1 LPDFYDITEP
11 GDFLPDPSTPW
22 WIWMLAGL
30 GCLLV
35 LIIIYLIFRKSKSAK
50 QRITQLDKARKQL
63 AQLRQKTDALAP
75 HIIAIRISLIIR
87 RYLATAFDDPA
98 LFETI
103 EEFSLRE
110 SALSQLHPDSRE
122 PITRHLTALSQLKY
136 APKESANAAEL
147 IDDAEAILAHIE
159 INVGE
164 EDKKKAARSRKKKLT
179 QNRL

>member
-1 LPDFYDITEP
+1 MPE
-11 GDFLPDPSTPW
+11 GFLPDPSTPW
-22 WIWMLAGL
+22 WIWILAGL
-30 GCLLV
+30 GSLLL

-50 QRITQLDKARKQL
+50 QRITQLDKARRQL
-63 AQLRQKTDALAP
+63 AQLRQKTDALPP

-98 LFETI
+98 LFETN

-147 IDDAEAILAHIE
+147 IDDAEAILANIE
-159 INVGE
+159 INVGD
-164 EDKKKAARSRKKKLT
+164 EDKKKAAKSRKKKLT
-179 QNRL
+179 LNRL